1 MKEKRFDTRSMVL
14 LAMLSGVLVM
24 MQATGIG
31 MIPLPAFK
39 LTILHIPVI
48 LGAIL
53 LGPGSGAF
61 LGLVFGLCSVW
72 ANTTAPNPL
81 TSMFFSPFMTMT
93 GAVGAVKAL
102 WVSVGCRML
111 FGLVS
116 GLLWRLLRKLGTKDY
131 LGLPIT
137 GAVST
142 VLHTA
147 LVLGSICLLFPN
159 EYAQVNK
166 TTVDALFAIVGTTI
180 ATNGIIEATVAAILT
195 TIIGKALL
203 HFMERTKR
211 RQ

>member
-1 MKEKRFDTRSMVL
+1 MKTKRFNTRSMVL
-14 LAMLSGVLVM
+14 LAMLSGIIVM
-24 MQATGIG
+24 LQATGIG

-48 LGAIL
+48 LGAVL

-93 GAVGAVKAL
+93 GSVGAAKAV
-102 WVSVGCRML
+102 WVSIGCRML
-111 FGLVS
+111 FGLLT
-116 GLLWRLLRKLGTKDY
+116 GLLWKLLQKLGAKDY
-131 LGLPIT
+131 IGLPVT
-137 GAVST
+137 AAVST

-147 LVLGSICLLFPN
+147 LVLGSICVLFPN
-159 EYAQVNK
+159 EYAQVNQ

-180 ATNGIIEATVAAILT
+180 ATNGIVEAIVAAVLT
-195 TIIGKALL
+195 TIVGKALL

>member
-1 MKEKRFDTRSMVL
+1 MKENKFDLKKLVT
-14 LAMLSGVLVM
+14 LAMLSGIILV

-31 MIPLPAFK
+31 MIPLPTFK

-102 WVSVGCRML
+102 WVSVGCRTL
-111 FGLVS
+111 FGLVA
-116 GLLWRLLRKLGTKDY
+116 GLLWKLLLKLKAKDY
-131 LGLPIT
+131 VALPIT
-137 GAVST
+137 AAVGT
-142 VLHTA
+142 VLHTV
-147 LVLGSICLLFPN
+147 LVLGSICILFPN

-166 TTVDALFAIVGTTI
+166 TTVDALFVIVGTTV
-180 ATNGIIEATVAAILT
+180 ATNGMIEAVAAAVLVT
-195 TIIGKALL
+195 LVGKPLL
-203 HFMERTKR
+203 HFMKR
-211 RQ
+211 NQGRH

>member
-14 LAMLSGVLVM
+14 LAMLSGVLVV
-24 MQATGIG
+24 MQGTGIG

-53 LGPGSGAF
+53 LGPGYGAF

-72 ANTTAPNPL
+72 ANTTTPNPL
-81 TSMFFSPFMTMT
+81 TSMFFSPFMTST

-102 WVSVGCRML
+102 WVSTGCRVL

-116 GLLWRLLRKLGTKDY
+116 GLLWKLLRKLGAKEFVA
-131 LGLPIT
+131 LPVT
-137 GAVST
+137 AAVST
-142 VLHTA
+142 VLHTI

-159 EYAQVNK
+159 EYAEVNK
-166 TTVDALFAIVGTTI
+166 TTVDALFVIVGTTVV
-180 ATNGIIEATVAAILT
+180 TNGIIEAIVAALLV
-195 TIIGKALL
+195 TIVGKALL
-203 HFMERTKR
+203 HFMERMQR
-211 RQ
+211 RK